1 MTPKGKMKSYMGCL
15 WTLCLFMALVVMFLM
30 FATVMS
36 GCKHVEYVPV
46 ETTHE
51 IHHHHTDSI
60 KESDSVYH
68 EKETIIQQLDSAAM
82 AKYGIQIKNAERAW
96 LVRTAEL
103 ERRLQELS
111 EAHTDTVYRCD
122 TIPCPVE
129 VIKEVP
135 AELNW
140 WQTTL
145 VYLGGAWLVILSA
158 CAVFGIWKLYRK
170 FKP

>member
-1 MTPKGKMKSYMGCL
+1 MKKI
-15 WTLCLFMALVVMFLM
+15 LFFLVFGLV
-30 FATVMS
+30 
-36 GCKHVEYVPV
+36 GCKTVYVPV
-46 ETTHE
+46 ESVHE
-51 IHHHHTDSI
+51 YVHHQTDTVH
-60 KESDSVYH
+60 KTDTVTNER
-68 EKETIIQQLDSAAM
+68 ETVIREVNKGDSALL

-103 ERRLQELS
+103 EHRLQELS

-140 WQTTL
+140 WQTML

>member
-1 MTPKGKMKSYMGCL
+1 MTPKSKVKSYQGCF
-15 WTLCLFMALVVMFLM
+15 WSVCLFIALVVMVLM
-30 FATVMS
+30 FGSVMS

-60 KESDSVYH
+60 KERDSVYH
-68 EKETIIQQLDSAAM
+68 EKETIIQQLDSATM
-82 AKYGIQIKNAERAW
+82 AKYGIQLKNAERAW

-122 TIPCPVE
+122 TIPRPVE

-135 AELNW
+135 AELKW
-140 WQTTL
+140 WQKMSMSMGWVMIAMVL
-145 VYLGGAWLVILSA
+145 IWVGFG
-158 CAVFGIWKLYRK
+158 VFKLIQK
-170 FKP
+170 FR